1 MNRSGN
7 PALWIC
13 LSSSFLKYCRKLAAQ
28 MLFNA
33 NYISSVYLISFC
45 EDESLIYSR
54 QFFYSTIWLRLR
66 LHCLLSNLEPDT
78 RVSLQYDASSI
89 LEGDLIQVC
98 FNHIGIKEKEPEYSK
113 KFRLQLHLHKL
124 RGHCLL
130 HRFAKC
136 FNEIT
141 KLMLHWWHEM
151 SENIGLYTHLGVYES
166 LEDLR
171 IELEMYTF
179 SKNYSNYTAKLIIKG
194 IL

>member
-1 MNRSGN
+1 MKRSGN

-113 KFRLQLHLHKL
+113 NLDCNFI
-124 RGHCLL
+124 
-130 HRFAKC
+130 FINWEVIVC
-136 FNEIT
+136 FTVLPNV
-141 KLMLHWWHEM
+141 LMRSLNWCCTGGMKWVRT
-151 SENIGLYTHLGVYES
+151 SDYTHIWGS
-166 LEDLR
+166 
-171 IELEMYTF
+171 M
-179 SKNYSNYTAKLIIKG
+179 NH
-194 IL
+194 